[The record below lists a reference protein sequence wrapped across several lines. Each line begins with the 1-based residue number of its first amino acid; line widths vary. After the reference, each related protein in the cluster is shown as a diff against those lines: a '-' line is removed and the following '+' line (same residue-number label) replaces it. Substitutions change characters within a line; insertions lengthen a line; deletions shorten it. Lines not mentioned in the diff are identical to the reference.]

1 MSTLIIDLPLET
13 YKRLE
18 TQARKAGKAPEAL
31 TLEFIETTLKA
42 REGAPSPLT
51 AQELLQASGRV
62 RPLSP
67 ALRRKIIPGVTLDEV
82 RGAVSRAAGPLLSEI
97 ILTQRGSKP

>member
-1 MSTLIIDLPLET
+1 MSTLIIDVPPEI

-18 TQARKAGKAPEAL
+18 AEARKVGKAPEIL
-31 TLEFIETTLKA
+31 TLEFIETALKA
-42 REGAPSPLT
+42 REAASSQT
-51 AQELLQASGRV
+51 ARELLQASGRV

-82 RGAVSRAAGPLLSEI
+82 RRAVSRAAGPSLSEI
-97 ILTQRGSKP
+97 ILTQRGPKP

>member
-1 MSTLIIDLPLET
+1 MSTLIIDLPPET

-18 TQARKAGKAPEAL
+18 AQARKAGKAPEAL
-31 TLEFIETTLKA
+31 TLEIIETALKA
-42 REGAPSPLT
+42 QAGTPSQT
-51 AQELLQASGRV
+51 ARELLQASGRI

-82 RGAVSRAAGPLLSEI
+82 RRTVSRAAGPSLSEI
-97 ILTQRGSKP
+97 ILTQRGAKP

>member
-1 MSTLIIDLPLET
+1 MSTLIIDLPPET

-42 REGAPSPLT
+42 REGVPSLT
-51 AQELLQASGRV
+51 AQELLQASGRA